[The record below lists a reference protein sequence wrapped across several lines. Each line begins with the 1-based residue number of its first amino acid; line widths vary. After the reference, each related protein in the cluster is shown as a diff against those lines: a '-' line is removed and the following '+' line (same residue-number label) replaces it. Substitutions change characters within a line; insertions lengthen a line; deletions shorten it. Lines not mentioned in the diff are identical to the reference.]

1 MTMFVGTSVAFMDIG
16 MDMFIGMFIGI
27 FMQQGIVMLSDMVM
41 FSEMVMLSDG
51 LMITDTGRLSG
62 VIFADVDSLI
72 NIVMLSSAANA
83 TPNEMDASNNPIN
96 IELFIFHSPSF
107 FKS

>member
-16 MDMFIGMFIGI
+16 MDMFIGMF
-27 FMQQGIVMLSDMVM
+27 MQQGIVMLSDMVM
-41 FSEMVMLSDG
+41 LSGG
-51 LMITDTGRLSG
+51 LTITDTGMFSG
-62 VIFADVDSLI
+62 VILADVGLLI
-72 NIVMLSSAANA
+72 DIAMLSSAANA